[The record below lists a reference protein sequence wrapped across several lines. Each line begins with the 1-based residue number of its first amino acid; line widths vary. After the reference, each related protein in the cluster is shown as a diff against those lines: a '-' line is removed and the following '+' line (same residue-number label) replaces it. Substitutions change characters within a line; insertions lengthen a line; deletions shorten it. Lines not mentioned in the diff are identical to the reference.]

1 MYLCARAYTRVYAR
15 NELTKKYLYVKF
27 LKKEIKRKI
36 IKKKGITKVIP
47 QKERKKEK
55 KKKSFWQTGNLGKFF
70 FTFREKPDSYFR
82 KLQKT

>member
-1 MYLCARAYTRVYAR
+1 MKIFLYLCARAYTRVYAR

-55 KKKSFWQTGNLGKFF
+55 KRKVSGRLVTWESFF
-70 FTFREKPDSYFR
+70 YFSR
-82 KLQKT
+82 KT